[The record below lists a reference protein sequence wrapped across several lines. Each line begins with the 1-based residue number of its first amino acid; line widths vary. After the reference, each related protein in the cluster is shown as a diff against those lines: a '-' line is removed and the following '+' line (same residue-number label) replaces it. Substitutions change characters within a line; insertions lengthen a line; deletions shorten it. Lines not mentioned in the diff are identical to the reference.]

1 MPLRSANRRFSAEA
15 VAAESPSATATA
27 SSSAHAAGTAQRRKG
42 GDTLGKRLLS
52 LVYAKR
58 SAVVTIRKWKE
69 EGGAMRKYELN
80 RIVREL
86 RKLKRY
92 KHALEICEWIRLQQD
107 IKLLAG
113 DYSVHL
119 DLIAKV
125 HGLNSAEKFF
135 EDLPSRMRGEHTC
148 NALLHNYAKKQ
159 LSSKAETLIEKM
171 FDCGFLKS
179 PLPCNHILS
188 TYVSS
193 AQLEKVLEVIEKL
206 KRSTSP

>member
-92 KHALEICEWIRLQQD
+92 KHALECREVLRRSSISDERGAYLQC
-107 IKLLAG
+107 
-113 DYSVHL
+113 S
-119 DLIAKV
+119 
-125 HGLNSAEKFF
+125 
-135 EDLPSRMRGEHTC
+135 PP
-148 NALLHNYAKKQ
+148 Q
-159 LSSKAETLIEKM
+159 LCQEAAVQQS
-171 FDCGFLKS
+171 
-179 PLPCNHILS
+179 
-188 TYVSS
+188 
-193 AQLEKVLEVIEKL
+193 
-206 KRSTSP
+206 